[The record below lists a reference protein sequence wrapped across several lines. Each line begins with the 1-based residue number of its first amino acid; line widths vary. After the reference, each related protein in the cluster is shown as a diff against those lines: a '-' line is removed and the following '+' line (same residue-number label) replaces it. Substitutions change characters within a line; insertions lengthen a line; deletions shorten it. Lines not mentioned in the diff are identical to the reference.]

1 MTHAEWRRYAALW
14 TYWMRYWQMAAEWEE
29 AERRRRRDE
38 RLPVRIREEDWYVH
52 TYRVYNGATGRWE
65 RYTERRAWR

>member
-1 MTHAEWRRYAALW
+1 MTHAEWRCYAALW

-38 RLPVRIREEDWYVH
+38 RLPVRFSDEVWD
-52 TYRVYNGATGRWE
+52 RVPVRRWNGTTGRWE
-65 RYTERRAWR
+65 RDTWMRARS